1 MIPLGT
7 TGRQGRLRRV
17 PRVDVD
23 PEAVHADFHTM
34 GGMPMKRTGRLGIAI
49 AAGIFLFAAAPAN
62 VPAAEA
68 PQTATTSAAAT
79 GSPCDCRCPD
89 CRETPCGKHGHRHGG
104 AMMEEGMG
112 KMKAHLEEMQRAIAD
127 LRESERKLEASA
139 GSDPFRAAILE
150 HLKRLDDLQASHL
163 EHMEGMMGRMH
174 PGR

>member
-7 TGRQGRLRRV
+7 MGSQDRLERFRRADFV
-17 PRVDVD
+17 

-34 GGMPMKRTGRLGIAI
+34 GGIPMKRTGQLGIAI
-49 AAGIFLFAAAPAN
+49 AAGIFLFAAVPAN

-68 PQTATTSAAAT
+68 PQPAMTAPAAT
-79 GSPCDCRCPD
+79 DSPCDCGCPD

-104 AMMEEGMG
+104 MMRGEGLG
-112 KMKAHLEEMQRAIAD
+112 KMKVHLEEMQRAIAD
-127 LRESERKLEASA
+127 LRENEKKLEASA

-163 EHMEGMMGRMH
+163 EHMEGMIGRMD